1 MRTLKI
7 YSLKNFQTYMMVL
20 LPIVTMLHLMFLG
33 LIYSKTKGWTFW
45 WMRRKR
51 RRGRRG
57 QRKKKN
63 NSLDQELL
71 FLLSNFLTG
80 RTLKTGLISTCL
92 EYLRHLLGRVMKGK
106 KQTCV
111 APFPWAMVPAL
122 GYGALRHGSHPQG
135 LLACPVPQI
144 QAKILLILFQ
154 GLPFTP
160 Y

>member
-7 YSLKNFQTYMMVL
+7 YSLKNFQTYMTVL

-33 LIYSKTKGWTFW
+33 PIYSKTKGWTFW
-45 WMRRKR
+45 WIRKR
-51 RRGRRG
+51 RRGRWR

-71 FLLSNFLTG
+71 FLLSNFLLG

-106 KQTCV
+106 KQTWV
-111 APFPWAMVPAL
+111 APLPWAMVPAL
-122 GYGALRHGSHPQG
+122 GYRALRHGSHPQG

-160 Y
+160 S